1 MVVMPTPAEWS
12 ALCPRVATVCPYQ
25 LATLLEVD
33 WDAQLVRRR
42 YSSDEKNYPSGGVKR
57 LMGSS
62 WARHVLEQGK
72 VLFVRGPDEMKDAF
86 ADHELLHSL
95 GLEQALN
102 IPVQSQGRVFWTLNL
117 LRQQPAFNQV
127 EAAAIKELLQ
137 AWQPLGYTP
146 FLPFT

>member
-1 MVVMPTPAEWS
+1 MVTIPTPTEWV
-12 ALCPRVATVCPYQ
+12 ALCSRIAAVCPYQ

-72 VLFVRGPDEMKDAF
+72 VLFVQGPDEMKEAF
-86 ADHELLHSL
+86 ADHELLKSL
-95 GLEQALN
+95 GFEHALN
-102 IPVQSQGRVFWTLNL
+102 IPVQGQGRVFWTVNL
-117 LRQQPAFNQV
+117 LRKKPAFNHG
-127 EAAAIKELLQ
+127 EAAAIKELLR
-137 AWQPLGYTP
+137 AWEPLGYTP